1 LKKKKLKAKKMTEE
15 SCNNDDSE
23 VKMKLYQGSRRV
35 SYADVVSIKVY
46 SLESLPQG
54 IRRDLRKVALLIYLY
69 FLQGIPL
76 GK

>member
-1 LKKKKLKAKKMTEE
+1 MTEE

>member
-1 LKKKKLKAKKMTEE
+1 MKKLKATKMTEE